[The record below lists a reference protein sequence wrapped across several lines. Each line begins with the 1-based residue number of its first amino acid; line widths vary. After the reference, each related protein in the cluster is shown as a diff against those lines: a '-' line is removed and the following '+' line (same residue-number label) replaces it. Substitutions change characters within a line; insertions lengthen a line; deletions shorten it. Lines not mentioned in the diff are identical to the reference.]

1 MHQIL
6 DNPAVAFTLAFIR
19 TRVQPLRARSERG
32 ASALETAIIAAVL
45 IAAAV
50 LIGGIVMNKV
60 GEGADVVEQQQIP
73 DAPG

>member
-1 MHQIL
+1 VHQIL
-6 DNPAVAFTLAFIR
+6 DYPMVAFTLAYIR
-19 TRVQPLRARSERG
+19 TRVDPLRERSERG